1 MQTDYMYMNDV
12 IYVLNEDV
20 KVFFH
25 TVASFKSNDRVY
37 SNCTEFKLNDSE
49 SCNTMIKRNLSYY
62 LYIDDRRKSIKPT
75 KLYIYPE
82 NMFALLDMFD
92 KAKKTWFE
100 MGANHIYAY
109 LDNSLVITTD
119 ESFILKLPLDMVIK
133 IAPGIFKKESGDCM
147 CLNLYLNTPDPV
159 QISVD
164 TFNGLYYSLSRLDML
179 NYANTALTF
188 MMLRDNPVNRVD
200 YSTDNS
206 TRNQPK
212 LTDSSTTS
220 GSTGR
225 TFNGRNNKSIFD

>member
-1 MQTDYMYMNDV
+1 MNDV

-133 IAPGIFKKESGDCM
+133 ISPGIFKKEGGDCM

-188 MMLRDNPVNRVD
+188 MMLRDQPVNRVD
-200 YSTDNS
+200 YSSNS
-206 TRNQPK
+206 FANNQIS
-212 LTDSSTTS
+212 TADSSTAS
-220 GSTGR
+220 GSKGR
-225 TFNGRNNKSIFD
+225 SFNVNNSKGSILN

>member
-1 MQTDYMYMNDV
+1 
-12 IYVLNEDV
+12 
-20 KVFFH
+20 
-25 TVASFKSNDRVY
+25 
-37 SNCTEFKLNDSE
+37 
-49 SCNTMIKRNLSYY
+49 
-62 LYIDDRRKSIKPT
+62 
-75 KLYIYPE
+75 
-82 NMFALLDMFD
+82 
-92 KAKKTWFE
+92 
-100 MGANHIYAY
+100 
-109 LDNSLVITTD
+109 
-119 ESFILKLPLDMVIK
+119 
-133 IAPGIFKKESGDCM
+133 M

-212 LTDSSTTS
+212 LTDSSTAS

-225 TFNGRNNKSIFD
+225 TFNCRNNKSIFD